1 VISTFQTGGIGGSKL
16 PNERTV
22 KTPASAGDNTVSCT
36 LNSPYAFDEE
46 LNPINPD
53 EAVTNKGMKGR
64 VGFRTSDRL
73 KERW

>member
-1 VISTFQTGGIGGSKL
+1 
-16 PNERTV
+16 V